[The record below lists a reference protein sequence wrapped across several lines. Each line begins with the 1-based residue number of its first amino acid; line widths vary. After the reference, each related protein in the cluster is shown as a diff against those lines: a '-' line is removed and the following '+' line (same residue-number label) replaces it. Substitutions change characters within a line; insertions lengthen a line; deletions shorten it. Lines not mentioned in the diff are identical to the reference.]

1 MIIGLNLSHD
11 YALCRIEGGHPY
23 LHERERTSR
32 IRHHWVWTCYTL
44 EILDGYSVEDLKNIE
59 LLLLSSPCMRKI
71 ERGEGNLSSE
81 KRGYRYR
88 GDYLRKQDGAFAFG
102 EVVTEGVT
110 IPAAWVSHYH
120 AHGASALIPSGF
132 QTADILCLDG
142 GGDFGYGAI
151 LRGRAGEMTLGT
163 RLLGWKYGRSY
174 HHFAEKFFGKKGFH
188 EGKLMAVAAYGNAAL
203 VPERVFGEDGRLNP
217 TESKLSVHHAA
228 RCQLEFEE
236 AVMRLL
242 EAHKG
247 ETENLVCAGGCFLN
261 VILNRRVADSGLY
274 RRIYIPPY
282 VTDMGAAI
290 GAALMGYQ
298 LRGYPLSE
306 LGEMDSAYLGDDI
319 SVGLGE
325 VMELVTRGND
335 TAELSGD
342 LRGRHGS

>member
-11 YALCRIEGGHPY
+11 YALCSIEDGQLY

-44 EILDGYSVEDLKNIE
+44 EILDRYSVEELKKIE

-81 KRGYRYR
+81 KRRYRYR
-88 GDYLRKQDGAFAFG
+88 GDYLRKQGGAFSFG
-102 EVVTEGVT
+102 EVETEGVT

-120 AHGASALIPSGF
+120 AHGASAFIPSGF

-151 LRGRAGEMTLGT
+151 LRGRAGEITLSA
-163 RLLGWKYGRSY
+163 RLMDWKYGRGY
-174 HHFAEKFFGKKGFH
+174 HHYAEKFFGKKGFH

-203 VPERVFGEDGRLNP
+203 VPGRVFGEDGRLNP
-217 TESKLSVHHAA
+217 AEAKLSVHHAA
-228 RCQLEFEE
+228 KCQLEFED

-242 EAHKG
+242 ETHKG
-247 ETENLVCAGGCFLN
+247 DTENLVCAGGCFLN
-261 VILNRRVADSGLY
+261 VILNRRVAESGMY
-274 RRIYIPPY
+274 KRIYIPPY

-290 GAALMGYQ
+290 GAALMGHQ
-298 LRGYPLSE
+298 LRGYSLSE
-306 LGEMDSAYLGDDI
+306 LGELDSAYLGDDI
-319 SVGLGE
+319 SVGLSE
-325 VMELVTRGND
+325 VVELVTRCND
-335 TAELSGD
+335 SAELSGD
-342 LRGRHGS
+342 VRGR